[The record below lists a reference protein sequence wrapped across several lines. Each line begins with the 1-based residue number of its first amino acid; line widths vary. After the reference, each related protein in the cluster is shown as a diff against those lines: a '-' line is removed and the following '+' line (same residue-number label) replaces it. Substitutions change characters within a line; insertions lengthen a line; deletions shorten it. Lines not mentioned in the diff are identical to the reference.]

1 MIGTEPA
8 ARALTGLLGRLAA
21 DPPRHARL
29 LNTLSLLEYIGVR
42 KILKSR
48 PAETFTPELLEHVV
62 EEARHA
68 FVLKT
73 LALRVAPVPTYAPAH
88 LLAGAA
94 ARAYIQA
101 LDRGAEADLQAHP
114 PRHAAPAWLNY
125 LYTTL
130 LIEERADGVY
140 RDYEPILAAAG
151 LGGVLGGIVREEQ
164 GHLRTVL
171 GQVRRHDPDHAAR
184 LERLRALERRAF
196 AAFVAA
202 LVRAAGDPPGGGA
215 A

>member
-8 ARALTGLLGRLAA
+8 VEALTGLLVRLAA
-21 DPPRHARL
+21 DPARHARF

-42 KILKSR
+42 KILKSQA
-48 PAETFTPELLEHVV
+48 AESLTPGLLEHVL

-73 LALRVAPVPTYAPAH
+73 LALRVGPVPTYAPPH
-88 LLAGAA
+88 LLAGAE

-101 LDRGAEADLQAHP
+101 LDRGAEADLRARP
-114 PRHAAPAWLNY
+114 PRDASSAWVNY

-140 RDYEPILAAAG
+140 RRYEPILAAVG
-151 LGGVLGGIVREEQ
+151 LGGVLGGIVREEE

-171 GQVRRHDPDHAAR
+171 GHVRRRDPDHAGR
-184 LERLRALERRAF
+184 LERLRGLERRAF
-196 AAFVAA
+196 AAWVTA
-202 LVRAAGDPPGGGA
+202 LERAAAAGGPA
-215 A
+215 